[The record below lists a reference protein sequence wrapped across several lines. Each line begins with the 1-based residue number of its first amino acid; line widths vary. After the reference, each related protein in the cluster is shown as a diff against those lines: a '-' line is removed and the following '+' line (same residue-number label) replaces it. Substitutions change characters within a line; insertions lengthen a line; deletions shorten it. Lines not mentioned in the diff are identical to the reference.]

1 MGPMPCGDQLFET
14 DPAEPVPP
22 RARGAVPVDKTFRV
36 YDQDQSFLM
45 PPSLRDWL
53 PTDYLA
59 HFVSELVDGVLDLPR
74 SSPPTPRSAAF
85 RLITPG

>member
-1 MGPMPCGDQLFET
+1 MSFARLRWVVGEAVGMGPMPCGDQLFET

-22 RARGAVPVDKTFRV
+22 RARGDVPVDKTFRV

-53 PTDYLA
+53 AP
-59 HFVSELVDGVLDLPR
+59 SLVCGRQSRRD
-74 SSPPTPRSAAF
+74 
-85 RLITPG
+85 